1 MAHPEWKGKTMD
13 KNQMNQILNQ
23 PLDAERIREGTY
35 VSLITDFYTRNNS
48 SIIWWVWGNALVF
61 LGLMT
66 ASAIL
71 FFLTSSTQFHILYAT
86 LFLTGVQV
94 IILTKIVYFLSVLRN
109 RTLRDMKRLE
119 LGMAEMNETRKA
131 EQE

>member
-1 MAHPEWKGKTMD
+1 MD
-13 KNQMNQILNQ
+13 KKQMSQLLSQ

-48 SIIWWVWGNALVF
+48 AVIWWVWGNALVF
-61 LGLMT
+61 LGVMIV
-66 ASAIL
+66 SAIL
-71 FFLTSSTQFHILYAT
+71 FFLAGSTRFHILYAT

-94 IILTKIVYFLSVLRN
+94 IVLTKIVYFLSVLRN

-119 LGMAEMNETRKA
+119 LCMAEMNEGRKT
-131 EQE
+131 EGE

>member
-1 MAHPEWKGKTMD
+1 MD

-48 SIIWWVWGNALVF
+48 AVIWWVWGNALAF
-61 LGLMT
+61 LALMIV
-66 ASAIL
+66 SAVL
-71 FFLTSSTQFHILYAT
+71 FFLAGSTRYQILYAT
-86 LFLTGVQV
+86 LFLTGMQV
-94 IILTKIVYFLSVLRN
+94 IVLTKIVYFLSVLRN

-119 LGMAEMNETRKA
+119 LSLAEMNETRRP
-131 EQE
+131 ERD

>member
-1 MAHPEWKGKTMD
+1 MD
-13 KNQMNQILNQ
+13 KNQAKQLLSQ
-23 PLDAERIREGTY
+23 PLDAEHIREGTY

-48 SIIWWVWGNALVF
+48 AMIWWVWGNALVF
-61 LGLMT
+61 LALMI

-71 FFLTSSTQFHILYAT
+71 FFLTSSTRYQIVWAT
-86 LFLTGVQV
+86 LFLTSVQV
-94 IILTKIVYFLSVLRN
+94 IVLTKIVYFLTVLRN

-119 LGMAEMNETRKA
+119 LCVAQSSETRNA

>member
-1 MAHPEWKGKTMD
+1 MD

-48 SIIWWVWGNALVF
+48 ALIWWVWGNALVF
-61 LGLMT
+61 LGLMI
-66 ASAIL
+66 ASAVL
-71 FFLTSSTQFHILYAT
+71 FFLSSSTQFHILYAT

-94 IILTKIVYFLSVLRN
+94 VILTKIVYFLSVLRN

-131 EQE
+131 AQA